1 MPHGSSAESDE
12 STDDVNPML
21 FLSGASVQFFS
32 EEDEE
37 EDEYDDFVYVD
48 SVGLDEVDSALYQ
61 NPSRKLLENSEKMVM
76 QGVSELLASK
86 KN

>member
-1 MPHGSSAESDE
+1 M
-12 STDDVNPML
+12 
-21 FLSGASVQFFS
+21 QFFS

-48 SVGLDEVDSALYQ
+48 SIRIDEVDSALYQ

-76 QGVSELLASK
+76 QGVSELLTSK
-86 KN
+86 KINVPFSCK